1 MSDKGLGTGRRIRV
15 FVVAEVCLYRQG
27 LTLILHGRGGIEV
40 VGGAADS
47 AEAVTRV
54 RALEPRPDFV
64 LVDVSDPDGLLGI
77 RRLLRAL
84 PGLCVVALTVPETED
99 SVVAC
104 AEAGAIA
111 YVPRHGSTEE
121 VVATIVR
128 AAHGEAV
135 CSPTMTAA
143 LLRRINILANGSNRG
158 RRAAAL
164 TARELEIAELI
175 ERGLS
180 NKEIGARLQ
189 IELPTVKNHVHRI
202 LGKLGVDGRAEA
214 AAWVRAASARRY

>member
-1 MSDKGLGTGRRIRV
+1 VSVEGLGTGRHIRV
-15 FVVAEVCLYRQG
+15 FIVAE
-27 LTLILHGRGGIEV
+27 
-40 VGGAADS
+40 
-47 AEAVTRV
+47 V

-64 LVDVSDPDGLLGI
+64 LVDVSDRDGLLGI

-104 AEAGAIA
+104 AEAGAVA
-111 YVPRHGSTEE
+111 YVTRHACTEE

-128 AAHGEAV
+128 AARGEAM

-143 LLRRINILANGSNRG
+143 LLRRISTLANGSNGG

-214 AAWVRAASARRY
+214 AAWVRAASASMVRGGADS